1 MGETIR
7 TLSDVHRTDRDTQ
20 VTLVKQTETLTNTTR
35 KLQEA
40 DGYLQRSDLVLRNM
54 IKRVF
59 TNKLVLV
66 ALIVL
71 LSMINIF
78 LLYVKIKYKVLGFQK
93 WKELWKNK

>member
-1 MGETIR
+1 MSETIR

-93 WKELWKNK
+93 